1 MPGDEWDDATQLNAE
16 TTRLSVSDDTVR
28 DVTKLRDEQTRR
40 AAGDDTVIIEE
51 STVLVGA
58 AVGTR
63 DLIDDLADVRLVAP
77 ISTAPDLETCARLRE
92 PGGQE
97 FTLHRPVVLGR
108 APRTPLGP
116 QDRVLLL
123 TWPGEDREVS
133 ASHVMLEQTGA
144 GVVITD
150 LGSANGTRVRVPG
163 QTPRRLG
170 PRETYTTTGEATVE
184 FGHSGRIM
192 VIPARSNAH
201 T

>member
-1 MPGDEWDDATQLNAE
+1 MTADGVDDETVPSAE
-16 TTRLSVSDDTVR
+16 TTRLSIADDTVGDATR
-28 DVTKLRDEQTRR
+28 LSVEPTHLR
-40 AAGDDTVIIEE
+40 AGDDTVIIEE
-51 STVLVGA
+51 STVMVGA
-58 AVGTR
+58 ISGTKE
-63 DLIDDLADVRLVAP
+63 LVDDLADVRLVAR
-77 ISTAPDLETCARLRE
+77 ISNAPNPETCARLRE

-97 FTLHRPVVLGR
+97 FTLHRPIVLGR

-116 QDRVLLL
+116 TSRVLLL

-133 ASHVMLEQTGA
+133 ASHVMVEPTGA

-192 VIPARSNAH
+192 VIPAR
-201 T
+201 

>member
-28 DVTKLRDEQTRR
+28 DVTKLSNNQTR
-40 AAGDDTVIIEE
+40 AATGDDTVIIEE
-51 STVLVGA
+51 STVIAGAPRGGKKLV
-58 AVGTR
+58 
-63 DLIDDLADVRLVAP
+63 DDLADVHLVPRISSAP
-77 ISTAPDLETCARLRE
+77 NPDTCARLRE

-116 QDRVLLL
+116 TQRVLLL

-170 PRETYTTTGEATVE
+170 PRETYTTVGEATVE

-192 VIPARSNAH
+192 VIPARPHSQI
-201 T
+201 